1 MNEVS
6 FRAGPDSMNSY
17 RSYGIHFRFNLLNK
31 LCVRLRKSGSISR
44 EGRKRGRM
52 RASQSSH
59 GRGENGSMG
68 REPEPECLEVNGGRV
83 VRSVEKDVSVVG

>member
-1 MNEVS
+1 MTVRKYS
-6 FRAGPDSMNSY
+6 
-17 RSYGIHFRFNLLNK
+17 IHFRLNLLK
-31 LCVRLRKSGSISR
+31 ACSVEEEWFDQLRR
-44 EGRKRGRM
+44 RKRGRM
-52 RASQSSH
+52 TRASQSSH